1 MSTKNKGK
9 ILEIDSDEIN
19 FKDVEI
25 VTPNGF
31 ILLEGLNFKLK

>member
-1 MSTKNKGK
+1 MTTKNRGK
-9 ILEIDSDEIN
+9 ILETDSDEIE

-31 ILLEGLNFKLK
+31 VLMEGLSFKLK